1 MPPCRRRQR
10 RGLCRAQFATSA
22 RFEAQRLEQ
31 ARPPAQDPPRPPK
44 GRPNADLSG
53 QGKTKKLEKGQRR
66 KRKTDSRPIDAAL
79 RNPNKL
85 TRKRI
90 RRQPP
95 GERSYQTKG
104 NIPPH
109 LGEIIQTCATDWRQ
123 KNAQAAEKHKKTN
136 MIGHARR
143 GPGMDVDIQI
153 ETFILLFAQNQ
164 AKNAGSQSRGAANIA
179 SKQIMFRITGKLDP
193 AQFQARFFRSGQ
205 WRAGERRAPAVI
217 SLIPIHLPSHS
228 SHSFRSTPR
237 PFRAAPAYSSPGPL
251 RLPKPRR
258 RRLSPPFPP
267 LRPLG
272 ATKKPAGGACG
283 LFSSFRAAA

>member
-1 MPPCRRRQR
+1 MP
-10 RGLCRAQFATSA
+10 GAARAWASIF
-22 RFEAQRLEQ
+22 RL
-31 ARPPAQDPPRPPK
+31 
-44 GRPNADLSG
+44 
-53 QGKTKKLEKGQRR
+53 KLLFCC
-66 KRKTDSRPIDAAL
+66 L
-79 RNPNKL
+79 R
-85 TRKRI
+85 RI
-90 RRQPP
+90 RRKTPALN
-95 GERSYQTKG
+95 RAARQTS
-104 NIPPH
+104 H
-109 LGEIIQTCATDWRQ
+109 
-123 KNAQAAEKHKKTN
+123 
-136 MIGHARR
+136 
-143 GPGMDVDIQI
+143 
-153 ETFILLFAQNQ
+153 QNRLCFVLEENR
-164 AKNAGSQSRGAANIA
+164 A
-179 SKQIMFRITGKLDP
+179 P
-193 AQFQARFFRSGQ
+193 AQFQTRFFRSGQ